1 MGKKFYWINLALI
14 LIVVYLAV
22 KNYEEWT
29 SPMPRPKETAEVK
42 AKPTSPSSLLTAAK
56 KGETPPPDNYKVISE
71 KNLFSIE
78 RKEFPPPLP
87 PPEPVAKDKVS
98 APPKPP
104 ARPNLT
110 LYGVAIVGEDI
121 RTALISNPTRRADKG
136 ERETMTVRVGDKVG
150 EYSVRQIL
158 EDRITMESTGD
169 SFDVLLFDPAK
180 QKKRAVVGPAAPP
193 TGPAGKPGEPPRVA
207 PVQPRPVTPAS
218 PPTLQPPRP
227 QPTPG
232 TTPSPRDLLRERL
245 ERRRLLTGPTTVPQT
260 PTQPVQP
267 TRRLPVPPKQGED
280 EEEEDDE

>member
-14 LIVVYLAV
+14 LIVIYLAV

-29 SPMPRPKETAEVK
+29 GPMPRPKGTSEVK
-42 AKPTSPSSLLTAAK
+42 AKPASPSSLLTAAK
-56 KGETPPPDNYKVISE
+56 KGEAPPPDKYKVISE

-121 RTALISNPTRRADKG
+121 RTALISNPARRADKG

-169 SFDVLLFDPAK
+169 SFEVLLFDPGK
-180 QKKRAVVGPAAPP
+180 QKKRAVVGPTPSAP
-193 TGPAGKPGEPPRVA
+193 GQVGKPGEPPRVA
-207 PVQPRPVTPAS
+207 PLQPRPLTPAS
-218 PPTLQPPRP
+218 PPTLQSPRP

-245 ERRRLLTGPTTVPQT
+245 ERRRLQTGPTTVPQV

-267 TRRLPVPPKQGED
+267 TRRPPMPPKQEED
-280 EEEEDDE
+280 EEDEDDE